1 MRIRKYSIK
10 SQLVATLMIII
21 ISFLVMS
28 MINYWYS
35 INALTR
41 KLTESRL
48 NVLSETAQNLDQLF
62 LGVKSRA
69 AQIKYDVNVQRVL
82 TEDFLLNGYEGYN
95 ANEQAQKVLQ
105 NITLSWE
112 YIKSIHVVPTEVIV
126 RNKNTTSGFINRK
139 NIQNNAWYNMVDK
152 SSLTGTWLPTRMS
165 EETFIANENIYT
177 YVLPITNLYND
188 SKIIGH
194 VFVNIKESSLYNI
207 LRSNNADKDS
217 KIVLIDEK
225 NRVFF
230 DSDRIY
236 GNKSVDQNLFSKE
249 GFQGLSGHYFTGK
262 GSGKQLVIYSTVP
275 ETGWKIITRV
285 PFSGIS
291 AELNQLKQ
299 ATYTAIIICSF
310 ISLLVAFILYK
321 GISKPLNDIAIRI
334 MNIGRGDFTQQEY
347 DITSKNELERINN
360 NFNWMS
366 KRIAQLIDRNTL
378 TLAQKRE
385 AEFKALQAQINPHFL
400 YNTLDTINWLAMLN
414 EQKDISSM
422 VMNLSKFYRN
432 SLNGGR
438 EKILIE
444 EELAHAKAFL
454 EIEKYSYKNRFD
466 VNFNIDTR
474 LFKYYTIKLI
484 LQPLV
489 ENAIIHGIK
498 EKEGKGKI
506 CLQLY
511 SKSDTIYFEVIDDG
525 KGMDEEQIKSVLT
538 EKTAGYGVAN
548 VDERIK
554 LRYGEQYGVTYKS
567 QKGIGTTAV
576 ISIPFVEQ
584 QMT

>member
-62 LGVKSRA
+62 SGVKSRA

-126 RNKNTTSGFINRK
+126 RNKNTTSGFINKK

-152 SSLTGTWLPTRMS
+152 SSLKGTWLPTRMS

-194 VFVNIKESSLYNI
+194 VFVNIKESSLYSI

-236 GNKSVDQNLFSKE
+236 GNKTVDQNLFSKE

-262 GSGKQLVIYSTVP
+262 GSDKQLVIYSTVP

-299 ATYTAIIICSF
+299 ATYTAIVICSF

-347 DITSKNELERINN
+347 DVTSKNELERINN

-366 KRIAQLIDRNTL
+366 KRIAQLIERNTL

-438 EKILIE
+438 EMILIE

-567 QKGIGTTAV
+567 QKGIGTTAI

>member
-62 LGVKSRA
+62 SGVKSRA

-95 ANEQAQKVLQ
+95 ANDQAQKVLQ

-126 RNKNTTSGFINRK
+126 RNKNTTSGFINKK

-152 SSLTGTWLPTRMS
+152 SSLKGTWLPTRMS

-194 VFVNIKESSLYNI
+194 VFVNIKESSLYSI

-262 GSGKQLVIYSTVP
+262 SSDKQLVIYSTVP
-275 ETGWKIITRV
+275 ETGWKIITGV

-299 ATYTAIIICSF
+299 ATYTAIVICSF

-414 EQKDISSM
+414 DQKDISSM

-438 EKILIE
+438 EMILIE

-466 VNFNIDTR
+466 VNFNIDNR
-474 LFKYYTIKLI
+474 LLKYYTIKLI

-489 ENAIIHGIK
+489 ENAIIHGFK

-525 KGMDEEQIKSVLT
+525 RGMDEEQIKRVLT

-554 LRYGEQYGVTYKS
+554 LRFGEQHGVTYKS
-567 QKGIGTTAV
+567 QKGIGTTAI

>member
-62 LGVKSRA
+62 SGVKSRA

-126 RNKNTTSGFINRK
+126 RNKNTTSGFINKK

-152 SSLTGTWLPTRMS
+152 SSLKGTWLPTRMS

-194 VFVNIKESSLYNI
+194 VFVNIKESSLYSI

-262 GSGKQLVIYSTVP
+262 SSDKQLVIYSTVP
-275 ETGWKIITRV
+275 ETGWKIITGV

-299 ATYTAIIICSF
+299 ATYTAIVICSF

-414 EQKDISSM
+414 DQKDISSM

-438 EKILIE
+438 EMILIE

-466 VNFNIDTR
+466 VNFNIDNR
-474 LFKYYTIKLI
+474 LLKYYTIKLI

-489 ENAIIHGIK
+489 ENAIIHGFK

-525 KGMDEEQIKSVLT
+525 RGMDEEQIKRVLT

-554 LRYGEQYGVTYKS
+554 LRFGEQHGVTYKS
-567 QKGIGTTAV
+567 QKGIGTTAI